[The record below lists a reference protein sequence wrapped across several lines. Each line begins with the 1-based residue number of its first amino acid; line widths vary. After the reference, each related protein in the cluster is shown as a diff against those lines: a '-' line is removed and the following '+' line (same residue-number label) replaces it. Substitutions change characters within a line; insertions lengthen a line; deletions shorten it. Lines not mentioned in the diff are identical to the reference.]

1 MLAHSF
7 FTGPGTYIPE
17 FLPESALRDPP
28 VFPTAQLGDGI
39 DVRKLIARIDNEVRR
54 RVRAYSSHPLSE
66 FFCFYSLQ
74 FFMFEIYCKMNLLHS
89 AVLCCA
95 R

>member
-54 RVRAYSSHPLSE
+54 RVRAYSPHLLSE
-66 FFCFYSLQ
+66 FFIF
-74 FFMFEIYCKMNLLHS
+74 LLLFATIFH
-89 AVLCCA
+89 V
-95 R
+95 